1 MFLQDSE
8 VRTASGR
15 GRLSLASAP
24 TSVSV
29 SPSSSSSS
37 SSAVNATAGES
48 RALTC
53 SVAGGR
59 PTKPESVSWSVG
71 GEEVRVEQDRA
82 GGSEDGEWWQV
93 RKRFVRK
100 KGFPPL
106 RTVRMLGF
114 FR

>member
-1 MFLQDSE
+1 MFLQDSN

-29 SPSSSSSS
+29 SPSSSSS
-37 SSAVNATAGES
+37 AVNATAGES
-48 RALTC
+48 RSLTC

-59 PTKPESVSWSVG
+59 PAKPESVSWSVG

-93 RKRFVRK
+93 REKNVRK
-100 KGFPPL
+100 KIGFPL
-106 RTVRMLGF
+106 R
-114 FR
+114 

>member
-1 MFLQDSE
+1 MFLQDSN

-29 SPSSSSSS
+29 EPSSSST
-37 SSAVNATAGES
+37 VNATAGES

-93 RKRFVRK
+93 REKIVRK
-100 KGFPPL
+100 KIGFPL
-106 RTVRMLGF
+106 R
-114 FR
+114 